1 MDNAIFRFAKPNN
14 EPVKA
19 YAPGS
24 VEKTSLKQMLS
35 QLATEQWDI
44 PLLIGG
50 KEIRTGNT
58 GKVVMPHNHKHVLAT
73 YHKAGEKEVQMAVDA
88 AVKAQREWS
97 ELPWVERASVMMRI
111 AELISTKYRYALN
124 ASVMLGQSKNP
135 MQAEIDAP
143 CELIDFLRFSAFY
156 AGQVYADQPYSDTG
170 ILNRMEYRALEGFV
184 FTLTPFNFTSIASN
198 LNLAPAMMGN
208 TTVWKP
214 STTAIYSNY
223 ILMKIFHE
231 AGLPDGVVNFIPG
244 QGSLIGKVVT
254 QSPELAGFHFTGST
268 GTFNTLWRSIGEN
281 LGTYRSYPRIVG
293 ETGGKNFIF
302 AHASAPAEDVAT
314 AIVRGA
320 FEYQGQKCSAASRAY
335 IPSSLWGEVK
345 ERVGAMLASI
355 RMGDVQDFTNFVNAV
370 IDEASFDNIMSYI
383 NFAKQSPEATVLFG
397 GNGDKSEGYF
407 IQPTVIVTTNPCF
420 KSMAEEIFGPVITI
434 FVYDDKQYEETLELC
449 DRTSPYALTGS
460 IFARDRYAIDKAFKL
475 LRYAAGNFYINDKP
489 TGAVI
494 AQQPFG
500 GSRASGTNDKAGGP
514 LNLIRWTNPRTIKET
529 YVSPTHYG
537 YPFLGEK

>member
-1 MDNAIFRFAKPNN
+1 MDNAIFRFAKPIN

-231 AGLPDGVVNFIPG
+231 AGLPDGVVNFVPG

-335 IPSSLWGEVK
+335 IPSSIWGEVK